1 MSEAAH
7 EFDVPKRTDAR
18 GFLLR
23 GINGLGQALLPIAAI
38 IYTRGENWALSIGL
52 LLTSLVGIYVV
63 STVFA
68 YLRWTKLRYTVGSSE
83 IRVESGLLE
92 RQVRSVP
99 YDRIQDVSITQ
110 KPLARL
116 LGLVEVTFETGSGAG
131 EDLSLSYL
139 SNAEGERL
147 RRLVRDRREQSGEI
161 EGGAGEVEG
170 ESELLFT
177 MGPKRVLT
185 LGLFRFSLVV
195 FGAMGA
201 LLAQFDDFL
210 PFDPWDID
218 GWQHRLAGP
227 GAWLAGLGVLAQAIG
242 VALLLL
248 VLGVAGVATGIVRT
262 ALAEWNFRLE
272 RTDKGFRRRRGLLT
286 RTDVMMPVRRVQALI
301 VHTGLVR
308 ARFGWEALSL
318 VSLAADAGA
327 SHHEA
332 APLAKRGEVATLVGE
347 TGLMLPADDL
357 SWNGISRRFV
367 LVEGLMALRWWL
379 VPTFAIAL
387 TQHFARPD
395 GLLSLPWLAGVPLAI
410 GLWRALRLSMSL
422 LRTRYAMDDA
432 QLYLATG
439 WLAPSLTTCPRE
451 KLHSLAILQ
460 GPIGRRAGYSTLVL
474 GLAGA
479 SLQIP
484 GMATPHAGEYRA
496 QLLASM
502 QRRDF
507 AAIN

>member
-1 MSEAAH
+1 MSDPALEL
-7 EFDVPKRTDAR
+7 DVPQRTDAR

-23 GINGLGQALLPIAAI
+23 GISGLGQALLPIAAI
-38 IYTRGENWALSIGL
+38 IYTRGEHWTA
-52 LLTSLVGIYVV
+52 SLVVLSASMFGIYVL
-63 STVFA
+63 STLFA
-68 YLRWTKLRYTVGSSE
+68 YLRWTRLRYTVGSGE

-99 YDRIQDVSITQ
+99 YDRIQDVSVTQ

-116 LGLVEVTFETGSGAG
+116 LGLVELTFETGSGAG

-147 RRLVRDRREQSGEI
+147 RRLVRDRREQTSEI
-161 EGGAGEVEG
+161 VDGAGEDEQ
-170 ESELLFT
+170 SELLFA
-177 MGPKRVLT
+177 MGPTRVFT

-195 FGAMGA
+195 FGGVGA

-210 PFDPWDID
+210 PFDLWDIE

-227 GAWLAGLGVLAQAIG
+227 GAWLAGLGALAQAIG
-242 VALLLL
+242 VVLLLL
-248 VLGVAGVATGIVRT
+248 VLGIAGVATGIVRT

-286 RTDVMMPVRRVQALI
+286 RTDVMMPVRRVQAII
-301 VHTGLVR
+301 VHTGVVR
-308 ARFGWEALSL
+308 VRFGWHALSL

-332 APLAKRGEVATLVGE
+332 APLAKQDEVALLVRQTE
-347 TGLMLPADDL
+347 LSLPVDDL
-357 SWNGISRRFV
+357 VWNAISRTYV
-367 LVEGLMALRWWL
+367 LAEALMALRWWL
-379 VPTFAIAL
+379 VATVAIL
-387 TQHFARPD
+387 LFQHFARPD
-395 GLLSLPWLAGVPLAI
+395 DLLGSPWLAAVPLVI

-422 LRTRYAMDDA
+422 LRTRYAMDDS
-432 QLYLATG
+432 QLYLAGG
-439 WLAPSLTTCPRE
+439 WLSPHLTTCPRE
-451 KLHSLAILQ
+451 KLHSVSVLQ
-460 GPIGRRAGYSTLVL
+460 GPIGRRADYSTLVL
-474 GLAGA
+474 GLAGS

-484 GMATPHAGEYRA
+484 GMASSNAGAYRA

-502 QRRDF
+502 QQRDF
-507 AAIN
+507 AEIN